1 MTCMSWG
8 SSVCVMG
15 VCETQ
20 VRTNKKKSSKT
31 MRCRQDA
38 EMHEK
43 KNAKKWKDVN
53 QRIFKLRVG
62 ILYHKENF
70 QNV

>member
-1 MTCMSWG
+1 
-8 SSVCVMG
+8 
-15 VCETQ
+15 
-20 VRTNKKKSSKT
+20 
-31 MRCRQDA
+31 MRCRQDT

-43 KNAKKWKDVN
+43 GNAKKWRDVN